1 MCLGEFL
8 LNLQANLQKMG
19 LYWRRSTKILPGV
32 RINWSKSGPSIS
44 MGPRG
49 AKVNIGKRGTYV
61 SGGIP
66 GTGLYYRQKVGG
78 GSKSSGSTNGGTY
91 PTSTN
96 IQSTF
101 GFSKQGC
108 LLSIVGSIILSLLL
122 SSNFI
127 TAALLVVIA
136 GVCWFFMSR
145 KTSKAPLSNQNPPQ
159 PTQPTSAPITKK
171 TTPSQP
177 APSSDD
183 IHVKVAV
190 AEVEHLIAEID
201 NTIDKVKLPSIY
213 RKLMSI
219 VYKLEKINVVEIQS
233 IPIEI
238 AKQRILE
245 NYRKRLNSQSM

>member
-1 MCLGEFL
+1 
-8 LNLQANLQKMG
+8 MG

-44 MGPRG
+44 MGPKG

-78 GSKSSGSTNGGTY
+78 SSKSSCSSNGGSY
-91 PTSTN
+91 PTNTN
-96 IQSTF
+96 TQTTF

-108 LLSIVGSIILSLLL
+108 LVLLL
-122 SSNFI
+122 LITSNFI
-127 TAALLVVIA
+127 TAALVTIIA
-136 GVCWFFMSR
+136 GVSWFFISR
-145 KTSKAPLSNQNPPQ
+145 KNALAPQQKKGVPQ
-159 PTQPTSAPITKK
+159 PTQQASSLATHAPTA
-171 TTPSQP
+171 SQP
-177 APSSDD
+177 IPSSADVD
-183 IHVKVAV
+183 VNVAV
-190 AEVEHLIAEID
+190 AEVEYLIAEID
-201 NTIDKVKLPSIY
+201 STKDKVKLPSIY

-219 VYKLEKINVVEIQS
+219 IYKLEKTNGVEIQG

-245 NYRKRLNSQSM
+245 NYRKRLNS

>member
-1 MCLGEFL
+1 
-8 LNLQANLQKMG
+8 MG

-32 RINWSKSGPSIS
+32 SINWSKSGPSIS

-66 GTGLYYRQKVGG
+66 GTGLYYRKKLGG
-78 GSKSSGSTNGGTY
+78 GSKSRGSSNGGSY

-96 IQSTF
+96 TQTTF

-108 LLSIVGSIILSLLL
+108 LVSIVASVILSLLL
-122 SSNFI
+122 SGNFI
-127 TAALLVVIA
+127 TAAFVAAIA

-145 KTSKAPLSNQNPPQ
+145 KTSSAPQSNQNAPQ
-159 PTQPTSAPITKK
+159 PTQPTSAP
-171 TTPSQP
+171 TPNAPTSSQP
-177 APSSDD
+177 APSSGD
-183 IHVKVAV
+183 IDVKVAV
-190 AEVEHLIAEID
+190 AEVEHLIAEIE
-201 NTIDKVKLPSIY
+201 NITDKVKLPSIY

-219 VYKLEKINVVEIQS
+219 VYKLEKINGVEIQGM
-233 IPIEI
+233 PIEI
-238 AKQRILE
+238 AKKRILE

>member
-1 MCLGEFL
+1 
-8 LNLQANLQKMG
+8 MG

-32 RINWSKSGPSIS
+32 RINWSKNGPSIS

-96 IQSTF
+96 TQSTF

-108 LLSIVGSIILSLLL
+108 LVSIVASIILSLLL

-127 TAALLVVIA
+127 TAVLVAVIA
-136 GVCWFFMSR
+136 GACRFLMLR
-145 KTSKAPLSNQNPPQ
+145 KDATTTLSNQNAPQ
-159 PTQPTSAPITKK
+159 PTQPTPAPTINTP
-171 TTPSQP
+171 TPSQP
-177 APSSDD
+177 TPSSDD
-183 IHVKVAV
+183 IDVKVAI

-201 NTIDKVKLPSIY
+201 NTTDKVKLPSIY

-219 VYKLEKINVVEIQS
+219 VYKLEKINGVEIQG

-245 NYRKRLNSQSM
+245 NYRKKLAS

>member
-1 MCLGEFL
+1 
-8 LNLQANLQKMG
+8 
-19 LYWRRSTKILPGV
+19 
-32 RINWSKSGPSIS
+32 

-78 GSKSSGSTNGGTY
+78 GSKSSASSNGGSY

-96 IQSTF
+96 YQTTF

-108 LLSIVGSIILSLLL
+108 LLSIVASIILSLLL

-127 TAALLVVIA
+127 TAALVAVIA
-136 GVCWFFMSR
+136 GVSWFFMSR
-145 KTSKAPLSNQNPPQ
+145 KTTSASPTNQNAPQ
-159 PTQPTSAPITKK
+159 PSQPTSATTTNSP
-171 TTPSQP
+171 TPSQP
-177 APSSDD
+177 VPSSDD
-183 IHVKVAV
+183 IDVKVAV

-201 NTIDKVKLPSIY
+201 NATDKVKLPSIY

-219 VYKLEKINVVEIQS
+219 VYKLEKINGVEIQG

-245 NYRKRLNSQSM
+245 NYRKRLNS

>member
-1 MCLGEFL
+1 
-8 LNLQANLQKMG
+8 MG

-66 GTGLYYRQKVGG
+66 GTGLYYRQKVDGDT
-78 GSKSSGSTNGGTY
+78 KSSGSANGGSY
-91 PTSTN
+91 PTGANT
-96 IQSTF
+96 QTTF

-108 LLSIVGSIILSLLL
+108 LLSIVASTVLSLLL

-127 TAALLVVIA
+127 TAALVAAVA
-136 GVCWFFMSR
+136 GLCWFFMSR
-145 KTSKAPLSNQNPPQ
+145 KTTSAPVLNQNAPQ
-159 PTQPTSAPITKK
+159 PTQPASAPTTNIP
-171 TTPSQP
+171 TPSQP
-177 APSSDD
+177 ELSSND
-183 IHVKVAV
+183 IDIKVAV

-201 NTIDKVKLPSIY
+201 NTTDKIKLPAIY

-219 VYKLEKINVVEIQS
+219 VYKLEKINGVEIQG

-238 AKQRILE
+238 AKKRILE
-245 NYRKRLNSQSM
+245 NYRKRLNS

>member
-1 MCLGEFL
+1 MMRCEIIFL
-8 LNLQANLQKMG
+8 PKFAKIMG

-78 GSKSSGSTNGGTY
+78 GSKSSASTNGGTY

-96 IQSTF
+96 TQSTF

-127 TAALLVVIA
+127 TAALVVVIA

-145 KTSKAPLSNQNPPQ
+145 KTSKAPLSNQNAPQ

-171 TTPSQP
+171 PTPSQP

-183 IHVKVAV
+183 IDVKVAV

-219 VYKLEKINVVEIQS
+219 VYKLEKINGVEIQG

-245 NYRKRLNSQSM
+245 NYRKRLNS

>member
-1 MCLGEFL
+1 
-8 LNLQANLQKMG
+8 MG
-19 LYWRRSTKILPGV
+19 LYWRRSTKILPGI

-78 GSKSSGSTNGGTY
+78 GSKSRGSSNGGSY

-96 IQSTF
+96 TQTTF
-101 GFSKQGC
+101 SFSKQGC

-145 KTSKAPLSNQNPPQ
+145 KTSKAPLSNQNAPQ

-171 TTPSQP
+171 PAPSQPAPSQP

-183 IHVKVAV
+183 IDVKVAV

-219 VYKLEKINVVEIQS
+219 VYKLEKINGVEIQG

-245 NYRKRLNSQSM
+245 NYRKRLNS

>member
-1 MCLGEFL
+1 
-8 LNLQANLQKMG
+8 
-19 LYWRRSTKILPGV
+19 
-32 RINWSKSGPSIS
+32 

-78 GSKSSGSTNGGTY
+78 ESKSSGSTNGGTY
-91 PTSTN
+91 PTITN
-96 IQSTF
+96 TQSTF

-145 KTSKAPLSNQNPPQ
+145 KTSKAPLSNQNAPQ
-159 PTQPTSAPITKK
+159 PTQPTSAPITKT
-171 TTPSQP
+171 TTPLQP
-177 APSSDD
+177 TPSSDD
-183 IHVKVAV
+183 IDVRVAV

-219 VYKLEKINVVEIQS
+219 VYKLEKINGVEIQG

-245 NYRKRLNSQSM
+245 NYRKRLNS

>member
-1 MCLGEFL
+1 
-8 LNLQANLQKMG
+8 MG

-78 GSKSSGSTNGGTY
+78 GSKSSGSLNGGSY

-96 IQSTF
+96 IQTTL

-108 LLSIVGSIILSLLL
+108 LVSIVASVILSLLL
-122 SSNFI
+122 SGNFI
-127 TAALLVVIA
+127 TATFVAAIA

-145 KTSKAPLSNQNPPQ
+145 KTPNTPQSNQNTPQ
-159 PTQPTSAPITKK
+159 PTQQPSASTLNVPTS
-171 TTPSQP
+171 SQQV
-177 APSSDD
+177 PSSDD
-183 IHVKVAV
+183 IDVKVAV

-201 NTIDKVKLPSIY
+201 NTTDKVKLPSIY

-219 VYKLEKINVVEIQS
+219 VYKLEKINGVEIQG

-245 NYRKRLNSQSM
+245 NYRKRLNS

>member
-1 MCLGEFL
+1 
-8 LNLQANLQKMG
+8 MG
-19 LYWRRSTKILPGV
+19 LYWRRSTKIFPGV

-44 MGPRG
+44 IGPRG

-78 GSKSSGSTNGGTY
+78 GSKSSGSSNGGSY

-96 IQSTF
+96 TQTTF

-108 LLSIVGSIILSLLL
+108 LVSIVASVILSLLL
-122 SSNFI
+122 SGNFI
-127 TAALLVVIA
+127 TATFVAAIA

-145 KTSKAPLSNQNPPQ
+145 KTSSAPQSNQNAPQ
-159 PTQPTSAPITKK
+159 PTQPASAP
-171 TTPSQP
+171 TPNAPTSSQP
-177 APSSDD
+177 APSSGD
-183 IHVKVAV
+183 IDVKVAV
-190 AEVEHLIAEID
+190 AEVEHLIAEIE
-201 NTIDKVKLPSIY
+201 NTTDKVKLPSIY

-219 VYKLEKINVVEIQS
+219 VYKLEKINGVEIQG